1 MFLKMFWAIGFFF
14 LLFLIVAALCIAE
27 RDGSE
32 EEKDYKLTL
41 DRFARFRKEL
51 WTEWSAAITNRRDRN
66 HRSKNHSH
74 SPKTY
79 DELYTTRK
87 EDHYENN

>member
-1 MFLKMFWAIGFFF
+1 MLWAIGFFF
-14 LLFLIVAALCIAE
+14 LLFLVVAAICIAE

-32 EEKDYKLTL
+32 EEKDYKLTPL
-41 DRFARFRKEL
+41 GLNKNRTEL
-51 WTEWSAAITNRRDRN
+51 WGEWIETISSWAER
-66 HRSKNHSH
+66 KNYLKKHSH

>member
-1 MFLKMFWAIGFFF
+1 MFLKMFWVIGFFF
-14 LLFLIVAALCIAE
+14 LLFLIVAAICIAE

-32 EEKDYKLTL
+32 EEKDYPLSL
-41 DRFARFRKEL
+41 RGFAQIRSDLWADHRKK
-51 WTEWSAAITNRRDRN
+51 T
-66 HRSKNHSH
+66 KNHSH
-74 SPKTY
+74 SVKTY

>member
-1 MFLKMFWAIGFFF
+1 MLWAIGFFF
-14 LLFLIVAALCIAE
+14 LLFLIVAAICISE
-27 RDGSE
+27 RNGSE

-41 DRFARFRKEL
+41 ERFARFRTEL
-51 WTEWSAAITNRRDRN
+51 WTEWIEAITNRADRN
-66 HRSKNHSH
+66 HHSKKHSH
-74 SPKTY
+74 SPQNY

>member
-1 MFLKMFWAIGFFF
+1 MFWAIGIFF
-14 LLFLIVAALCIAE
+14 LLFLIIFVAICIAE

-32 EEKDYKLTL
+32 EEKDYPLTL
-41 DRFARFRKEL
+41 SGFTRIRYELYSEWNERIRQWADHRKK
-51 WTEWSAAITNRRDRN
+51 T
-66 HRSKNHSH
+66 KNHSH
-74 SPKTY
+74 SVKTY